1 MTKNIIS
8 TPHAVTIS
16 KDRRLILTLDT
27 IKFLKEVI
35 KTGRT
40 NVYKYLEEHK
50 NDTNRN
56 TPILSPPI
64 STSFVSS
71 TKNAPYVTYCCILTN
86 CESAPSII
94 DDSVIYYRMS
104 YYESIQVNS
113 REVWM
118 NKGLKQINIK
128 QPSMLTGNIFFKN
141 VLRTFFEDN
150 PDGTLTKIC
159 DKIKEEHTAAGLD
172 NPFFV
177 GPNVVACGTY
187 KYHCYYTEMSDQ
199 NQPFMFNAIG
209 LLRDYND
216 DDDDDFSL
224 LYSKSCIGFNANN
237 ITASFE
243 GERHIRTRMGEL
255 KSKRTDTSK
264 RYNGIVKHYTRT
276 LSPKP
281 TEEETNNP
289 KEFEKEESME
299 ENKVVTNSTSPSE
312 NKEPHDPDDLYPY
325 VSDIISVF
333 DQLAIF
339 GMDNGFD
346 ETVLESIT
354 KMKEQL
360 EQKPEVF
367 CAFCKEISE
376 LVKKENMKAESTNK
390 IIKER

>member
-1 MTKNIIS
+1 MNKNIIS
-8 TPHAVTIS
+8 TPHVIRIS
-16 KDRRLILTLDT
+16 KDGRIILTLDT
-27 IKFLKEVI
+27 INFFKEVI
-35 KTGRT
+35 KTGRS

-128 QPSMLTGNIFFKN
+128 QPNGLAGNIFSKN

-150 PDGTLTKIC
+150 PDVTLTKIC
-159 DKIKEEHTAAGLD
+159 SKIKEEHKAAGLN

-177 GPNVVACGTY
+177 GPNAVVCDNY
-187 KYHCYYTEMSDQ
+187 KYHCYYTEMS
-199 NQPFMFNAIG
+199 NESQPFMFNAVGI
-209 LLRDYND
+209 LRADDDY
-216 DDDDDFSL
+216 DDDDFSL

-289 KEFEKEESME
+289 KEFEEKESME
-299 ENKVVTNSTSPSE
+299 
-312 NKEPHDPDDLYPY
+312 
-325 VSDIISVF
+325 
-333 DQLAIF
+333 
-339 GMDNGFD
+339 
-346 ETVLESIT
+346 
-354 KMKEQL
+354 
-360 EQKPEVF
+360 
-367 CAFCKEISE
+367 
-376 LVKKENMKAESTNK
+376 
-390 IIKER
+390 

>member
-1 MTKNIIS
+1 MNNNIIS
-8 TPHAVTIS
+8 TPHVVRIN

-40 NVYKYLEEHK
+40 NVYKYLDEHK
-50 NDTNRN
+50 NDATRN

-64 STSFVSS
+64 STSFVSP
-71 TKNAPYVTYCCILTN
+71 TKNVPHVEYCCILTN

-128 QPSMLTGNIFFKN
+128 QPNGLAGNIFSKN

-177 GPNVVACGTY
+177 GPNVVACDTY

-216 DDDDDFSL
+216 DDDDDDFSL

-243 GERHIRTRMGEL
+243 GERHIRTLMGEL

-264 RYNGIVKHYTRT
+264 RYNGIFEQYTRT

-289 KEFEKEESME
+289 KAFEEEESME
-299 ENKVVTNSTSPSE
+299 ENNVVTDSTSPSE
-312 NKEPHDPDDLYPY
+312 NKEPHDPIDS
-325 VSDIISVF
+325 SDIISVL
-333 DQLAIF
+333 DHLIVF
-339 GMDNGFD
+339 GKNNGFD

-354 KMKEQL
+354 KIKEQPDL
-360 EQKPEVF
+360 ITF
-367 CAFCKEISE
+367 CIKLYEF
-376 LVKKENMKAESTNK
+376 VKKENMKVESNNK
-390 IIKER
+390 ITKEE

>member
-1 MTKNIIS
+1 MNKNIIS
-8 TPHAVTIS
+8 TPHVIRIS
-16 KDRRLILTLDT
+16 KDGRIILTLDT
-27 IKFLKEVI
+27 INFFKEVI
-35 KTGRT
+35 KTGRS

-128 QPSMLTGNIFFKN
+128 QPNGLAGNIFSKN

-150 PDGTLTKIC
+150 PDVTLTKIC
-159 DKIKEEHTAAGLD
+159 SKIKEEHKAAGLD

-177 GPNVVACGTY
+177 GPNAVACDNY
-187 KYHCYYTEMSDQ
+187 KYHCYYTEMS
-199 NQPFMFNAIG
+199 NESQPFMFNAVGI
-209 LLRDYND
+209 LRADD

-243 GERHIRTRMGEL
+243 GERHIRTLMGEL

-289 KEFEKEESME
+289 KAFEKEESME
-299 ENKVVTNSTSPSE
+299 ENKVVTNSTSLSE
-312 NKEPHDPDDLYPY
+312 NKEPHDPVDS
-325 VSDIISVF
+325 SDIIALLDQFVVF
-333 DQLAIF
+333 
-339 GMDNGFD
+339 GKNNGFD

-354 KMKEQL
+354 KIKEQ
-360 EQKPEVF
+360 PELITVCMKLYEF
-367 CAFCKEISE
+367 I
-376 LVKKENMKAESTNK
+376 KKENIKA
-390 IIKER
+390 

>member
-1 MTKNIIS
+1 MYNNIIS
-8 TPHAVTIS
+8 TPHAIRIS
-16 KDRRLILTLDT
+16 KDGRIILTLDT
-27 IKFLKEVI
+27 INFFKEVI

-40 NVYKYLEEHK
+40 NVYNYLEEHK

-128 QPSMLTGNIFFKN
+128 QPNGLAGNIFSKN
-141 VLRTFFEDN
+141 VLRAFFEDN
-150 PDGTLTKIC
+150 PDVTLTKIC
-159 DKIKEEHTAAGLD
+159 SKIKEEYKAAGLD
-172 NPFFV
+172 NPFFI
-177 GPNVVACGTY
+177 GPNAVAY
-187 KYHCYYTEMSDQ
+187 DNYNYHCYYTEMS
-199 NQPFMFNAIG
+199 NESQPFMFNSVGI
-209 LLRDYND
+209 LRAD
-216 DDDDDFSL
+216 DDDDDDCSL
-224 LYSKSCIGFNANN
+224 LYSKSCIGFNVNN
-237 ITASFE
+237 VSTSFKC
-243 GERHIRTRMGEL
+243 ERHIHTLMGEL

-281 TEEETNNP
+281 IEEETNNP
-289 KEFEKEESME
+289 KEFEEKESME
-299 ENKVVTNSTSPSE
+299 ENKVVTNSTSLSE
-312 NKEPHDPDDLYPY
+312 NKEPHDPVDS
-325 VSDIISVF
+325 SDIIALL
-333 DQLAIF
+333 DQLVVF
-339 GMDNGFD
+339 GKNNGFD

-354 KMKEQL
+354 KIKEQ
-360 EQKPEVF
+360 PELITVCMKLYEF
-367 CAFCKEISE
+367 I
-376 LVKKENMKAESTNK
+376 KKENIKA
-390 IIKER
+390 

>member
-1 MTKNIIS
+1 MNNNIIS
-8 TPHAVTIS
+8 TPHVVRIN

-27 IKFLKEVI
+27 IKFLREVI

-50 NDTNRN
+50 NDATRN

-128 QPSMLTGNIFFKN
+128 QPNGLAGNIFSKN

-150 PDGTLTKIC
+150 PDVTLTKIC
-159 DKIKEEHTAAGLD
+159 DKIKEEHKAAGLD

-177 GPNVVACGTY
+177 GPNAVACGTY

-216 DDDDDFSL
+216 DDDDFSL

-243 GERHIRTRMGEL
+243 GERHIRTLMGEL

-264 RYNGIVKHYTRT
+264 KYNGIVKHYTRT

-289 KEFEKEESME
+289 KAFEEEESME
-299 ENKVVTNSTSPSE
+299 ENKVVTDSTSPSE
-312 NKEPHDPDDLYPY
+312 DKEPHDPIDS
-325 VSDIISVF
+325 SDIISVL
-333 DQLAIF
+333 DHLIVF
-339 GMDNGFD
+339 GKNNGFD

-354 KMKEQL
+354 KIKEQPDL
-360 EQKPEVF
+360 ITF
-367 CAFCKEISE
+367 CIKLYEF
-376 LVKKENMKAESTNK
+376 VKKENMKVESNNNIT
-390 IIKER
+390 KEE

>member
-1 MTKNIIS
+1 MNNNIIS
-8 TPHAVTIS
+8 TPHVVRIN

-64 STSFVSS
+64 STSFVSL

-86 CESAPSII
+86 CESVPSII

-113 REVWM
+113 KEVWM
-118 NKGLKQINIK
+118 NKGIKQINIK

-159 DKIKEEHTAAGLD
+159 DKIKEEHKAAGLD
-172 NPFFV
+172 NPFFI
-177 GPNVVACGTY
+177 GPNMVACDTY

-243 GERHIRTRMGEL
+243 GERHIRTLMGEL

-264 RYNGIVKHYTRT
+264 RYNGIIKHYTRT

-289 KEFEKEESME
+289 KAFEEEESME
-299 ENKVVTNSTSPSE
+299 ENKVVTVSTSPSE
-312 NKEPHDPDDLYPY
+312 DKEPHDPIDS
-325 VSDIISVF
+325 SDIISVL
-333 DQLAIF
+333 DHLIVF
-339 GMDNGFD
+339 GKNNGFD

-354 KMKEQL
+354 KIKEQPDL
-360 EQKPEVF
+360 ITF
-367 CAFCKEISE
+367 CIKLYEF
-376 LVKKENMKAESTNK
+376 VKKENMKVESNNK
-390 IIKER
+390 ITKEE

>member
-1 MTKNIIS
+1 MTKNIIKNIIS

-16 KDRRLILTLDT
+16 KDGRIILTLDT
-27 IKFLKEVI
+27 IKFLREVI

-56 TPILSPPI
+56 TPILLPPV

-71 TKNAPYVTYCCILTN
+71 TKNAPHVDYCMWTH
-86 CESAPSII
+86 CEAGPSII

-104 YYESIQVNS
+104 YYEEIQVNC
-113 REVWM
+113 REAWL

-159 DKIKEEHTAAGLD
+159 DKIKEEHTATGLD
-172 NPFFV
+172 NLFFV
-177 GPNVVACGTY
+177 GPNVVTCDNY

-216 DDDDDFSL
+216 DDDDFSL

-237 ITASFE
+237 TTASFE
-243 GERHIRTRMGEL
+243 GERHIRTLMGEL
-255 KSKRTDTSK
+255 KLKRTDTNK
-264 RYNGIVKHYTRT
+264 RYNSIFEQYTPSPEPVK
-276 LSPKP
+276 
-281 TEEETNNP
+281 ETNNP
-289 KEFEKEESME
+289 KVFEEEESME
-299 ENKVVTNSTSPSE
+299 ENKVVTNSTSLSE
-312 NKEPHDPDDLYPY
+312 NKEPHDPDNL
-325 VSDIISVF
+325 SGIISVL
-333 DQLAIF
+333 DKLSIF
-339 GMDNGFD
+339 GMENGFD
-346 ETVLESIT
+346 EEFSQNIIT
-354 KMKEQL
+354 IKEH
-360 EQKPEVF
+360 
-367 CAFCKEISE
+367 ISE
-376 LVKKENMKAESTNK
+376 IVAFWKFLREFVEKKNKKE
-390 IIKER
+390 KETTSDECDEY